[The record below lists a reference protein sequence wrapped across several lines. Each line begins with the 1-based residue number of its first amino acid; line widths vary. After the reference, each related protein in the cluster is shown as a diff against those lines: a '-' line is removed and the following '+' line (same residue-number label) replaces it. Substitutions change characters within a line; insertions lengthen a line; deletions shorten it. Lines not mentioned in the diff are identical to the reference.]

1 MPLSLD
7 DAPLEF
13 RPDTRA
19 PTIVF
24 SLIILLELIFGG
36 AFVVM
41 ARWPLE
47 RFFTTGLIS
56 TLSFVFMIGAC
67 VYGIIEARRRTDRL
81 RIDDTGVT
89 LLLDGTTRAWRWDEM
104 NRFHL
109 VTVNAR
115 SGLKRV
121 AIEPKGAANFD
132 AKANLIAPRFGPPTD
147 ALLTLL
153 RAGKA
158 RWGGA

>member
-1 MPLSLD
+1 MPPSLD

-13 RPDTRA
+13 RPDKRA

-36 AFVVM
+36 AFVVL
-41 ARWPLE
+41 AHWPPE

-67 VYGIIEARRRTDRL
+67 VFGIIEAQRRKDHL
-81 RIDDTGVT
+81 RIDEAGVT
-89 LLLDGTTRAWRWDEM
+89 LHLDGVTRAWRWTDM

-109 VTVNAR
+109 VTINAR

-121 AIEPKGAANFD
+121 AIEPNGASGFD
-132 AKANLIAPRFGPPTD
+132 AKAHVIAPRFGPPTD

-158 RWGGA
+158 RWGA